1 MWWSKDEHGEL
12 LEQHGWW
19 HNKYLLQSSL
29 LNIGAV
35 SQAVP
40 TVSKRGDRTGSSG
53 IVGLY
58 PNFYKAYSWT
68 TGFAWTLHVVINIQ
82 DVLNNM
88 DKDEYDAHFA
98 FQQCL
103 EYAGT
108 TMLVNMPADVIQ
120 QVMVYG
126 NKYGA
131 NICPQRQLDW
141 KSYQGIINT
150 GRIHG

>member
-1 MWWSKDEHGEL
+1 MLCGDQKMNMVNFSNNMADGTTSIFCRAHCSTLVQCHKLYQLCPSEVTQQVHLEL
-12 LEQHGWW
+12 LG
-19 HNKYLLQSSL
+19 Y
-29 LNIGAV
+29 I
-35 SQAVP
+35 
-40 TVSKRGDRTGSSG
+40 
-53 IVGLY
+53 
-58 PNFYKAYSWT
+58 PNLYKAYSWT

-88 DKDEYDAHFA
+88 DKDKYDAHFA

-108 TMLVNMPADVIQ
+108 TMQVNMPADVIQ

-131 NICPQRQLDW
+131 NICPQRQPD
-141 KSYQGIINT
+141 
-150 GRIHG
+150 